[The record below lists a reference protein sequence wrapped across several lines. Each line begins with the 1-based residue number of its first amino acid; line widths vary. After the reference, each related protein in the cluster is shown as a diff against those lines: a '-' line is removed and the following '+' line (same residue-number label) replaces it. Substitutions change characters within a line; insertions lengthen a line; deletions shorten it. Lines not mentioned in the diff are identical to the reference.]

1 MFLHGNL
8 MHIAFN
14 MIVFVSLGSYV
25 ENYIGS
31 KRFLIY
37 YLFCGVISAVIFLA
51 VSNKNDVALIG
62 ASGAIFG
69 MITLFMF
76 YFPNEKLYVF
86 FIPIGI
92 KAKYLIPVMIGIEVV
107 SSIFFSVSEVAHLGH
122 VGGVVG
128 GVIIFVVN
136 KLRKV

>member
-1 MFLHGNL
+1 
-8 MHIAFN
+8 
-14 MIVFVSLGSYV
+14 
-25 ENYIGS
+25 
-31 KRFLIY
+31 
-37 YLFCGVISAVIFLA
+37 
-51 VSNKNDVALIG
+51 
-62 ASGAIFG
+62 